1 MEPGRI
7 GPSVVD
13 EAHAFLSY
21 THLDDEG
28 HDGAITELRE
38 RLERSVRVVTGDPSF
53 IIFQD
58 HDGIAFGQHW
68 PSRLDEALAG
78 ARFLVPVLSP
88 SFFVTDVWGPPCRL
102 ADEGDKSELYSSP
115 GECLPPACVAGEGNL
130 EWHYWA
136 TFPDDRVPRT
146 GRRPRTRRLAL
157 PRSGPV
163 GLMSR
168 PRTSGRR

>member
-7 GPSVVD
+7 GTSVVD

-78 ARFLVPVLSP
+78 GR
-88 SFFVTDVWGPPCRL
+88 
-102 ADEGDKSELYSSP
+102 
-115 GECLPPACVAGEGNL
+115 LPPPA
-130 EWHYWA
+130 WW
-136 TFPDDRVPRT
+136 
-146 GRRPRTRRLAL
+146 
-157 PRSGPV
+157 PRSF
-163 GLMSR
+163 R
-168 PRTSGRR
+168 PPPPRPAPA